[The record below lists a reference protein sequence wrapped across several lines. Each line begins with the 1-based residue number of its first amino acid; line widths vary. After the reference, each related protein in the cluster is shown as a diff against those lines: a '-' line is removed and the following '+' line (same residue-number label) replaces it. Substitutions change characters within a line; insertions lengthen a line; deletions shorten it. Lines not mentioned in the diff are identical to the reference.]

1 MLDSN
6 ENWSNAIWM
15 AAALQGLGLSAGL
28 ILATGPQNAFILR
41 QGLRHQHVGTV
52 VAVAAFCDVVLIL
65 AGAFGLATLLA
76 AQPVLLGFAMW
87 GGAAFL
93 VCYALFAL
101 RRALDFRSSLA
112 ASDARVASR
121 AAAVAASWAL
131 ALLNPHVY
139 LDTVVLLGTVA
150 SSFADMSARAAF
162 AAGASA
168 VSIVWFAGLGYGAR
182 LLAPI
187 FARPIAWRIVDLSVA
202 AIMGT
207 VAFSLV
213 RTALAA

>member
-1 MLDSN
+1 MFDSQ
-6 ENWSNAIWM
+6 AILI

-28 ILATGPQNAFILR
+28 ILAAGPQNAFILR

-52 VAVAAFCDVVLIL
+52 VAIAAFCDVVLIL
-65 AGAFGLATLLA
+65 AGAFGLAAVLN
-76 AQPVLLGFAMW
+76 AQPVLLGAAMW

-112 ASDARVASR
+112 ASAAGVASR
-121 AAAVAASWAL
+121 AAAAAASWAL

-150 SSFADMSARAAF
+150 GSFADMASRAAF

-168 VSIVWFAGLGYGAR
+168 ISIVWFAGLGYGAR
-182 LLAPI
+182 LLAPV
-187 FARPIAWRIVDLSVA
+187 FAKPIAWRIVDLSVA

-207 VAFSLV
+207 VAYSLV
-213 RTALAA
+213 RAALDA

>member
-1 MLDSN
+1 MFDSHAL
-6 ENWSNAIWM
+6 WI

-28 ILATGPQNAFILR
+28 ILAAGPQNAFILR
-41 QGLRHQHVGTV
+41 QGLLRQHVGTV
-52 VAVAAFCDVVLIL
+52 VAIAAFCDVMLIA

-76 AQPVLLGFAMW
+76 AQPALLGFALW

-101 RRALDFRSSLA
+101 RRALDFRAGIPTSQA
-112 ASDARVASR
+112 GAASR
-121 AAAVAASWAL
+121 AAAAAASWAL

-150 SSFADMSARAAF
+150 SSFADMPARIAF

-168 VSIVWFAGLGYGAR
+168 ISIVWFAGIGYGAR

-187 FARPIAWRIVDLSVA
+187 FAKPIAWRIVDVSVA
-202 AIMGT
+202 AIMAT
-207 VAFSLV
+207 VAASLV
-213 RTALAA
+213 RAALAA

>member
-1 MLDSN
+1 ML
-6 ENWSNAIWM
+6 ESNASWI

-28 ILATGPQNAFILR
+28 ILAAGPQNAFILR
-41 QGLRHQHVGTV
+41 QGLLRQHVGTV
-52 VAVAAFCDVVLIL
+52 VAIAAFCDVMLIL

-76 AQPVLLGFAMW
+76 AQPALLKVALW

-112 ASDARVASR
+112 APDASVASR
-121 AAAVAASWAL
+121 AAAAAASWAL

-150 SSFADMSARAAF
+150 SSFADMASRVAF

-168 VSIVWFAGLGYGAR
+168 ISIVWFAGLGYGAR
-182 LLAPI
+182 LLGPI
-187 FARPIAWRIVDLSVA
+187 FAKPIAWRIVDLSVA

-207 VAFSLV
+207 VAVSLV
-213 RTALAA
+213 RAALDA

>member
-1 MLDSN
+1 MLDSDAT
-6 ENWSNAIWM
+6 WV

-28 ILATGPQNAFILR
+28 ILAAGPQNAFILR
-41 QGLRHQHVGTV
+41 QGLRHEHVGTV
-52 VAVAAFCDVVLIL
+52 VAIAAFCDVMLIL
-65 AGAFGLATLLA
+65 AGAFGLATLLN
-76 AQPVLLGFAMW
+76 AQPALLGVAMW

-112 ASDARVASR
+112 AAQSGVASR
-121 AAAVAASWAL
+121 AAAAAASWAL

-150 SSFADMSARAAF
+150 SSFADLPARAAF

-168 VSIVWFAGLGYGAR
+168 VSILWFAGLGYGAR
-182 LLAPI
+182 LLAPV
-187 FARPIAWRIVDLSVA
+187 FAKPIAWRIVDLSVA

-207 VAFSLV
+207 VAYSLV
-213 RTALAA
+213 RAALGA

>member
-1 MLDSN
+1 LRQFGPVADSGKAFHAML
-6 ENWSNAIWM
+6 ESNASWI

-28 ILATGPQNAFILR
+28 ILAAGPQNAFILR
-41 QGLRHQHVGTV
+41 QGLLRQHVGTV
-52 VAVAAFCDVVLIL
+52 VAIAAFCDVMLIL

-76 AQPVLLGFAMW
+76 AQPALLKVALW

-112 ASDARVASR
+112 APDASVASR
-121 AAAVAASWAL
+121 AAAAAASWAL
-131 ALLNPHVY
+131 ALLNPYVY

-150 SSFADMSARAAF
+150 SSF
-162 AAGASA
+162 
-168 VSIVWFAGLGYGAR
+168 GLGYGAR
-182 LLAPI
+182 LLGPI
-187 FARPIAWRIVDLSVA
+187 FAKPIAWRIVDLSVA

-207 VAFSLV
+207 VAVSLV
-213 RTALAA
+213 RAALDA